1 MKRFFFALV
10 LVSMGMGAIA
20 PMAVASQRPPN
31 RQVSSPSEL
40 GEGATILD
48 VIRHNRDI
56 RSRKK

>member
-1 MKRFFFALV
+1 MKRFVFAFV
-10 LVSMGMGAIA
+10 LVSVGMGAIS
-20 PMAVASQRPPN
+20 PMVVASQRPPN

-56 RSRKK
+56 RSRNK